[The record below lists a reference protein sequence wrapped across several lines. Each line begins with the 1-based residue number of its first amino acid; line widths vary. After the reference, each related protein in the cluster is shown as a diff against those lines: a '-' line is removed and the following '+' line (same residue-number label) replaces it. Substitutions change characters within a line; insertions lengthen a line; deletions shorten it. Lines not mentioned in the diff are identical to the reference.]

1 MKKVNIDNVKL
12 NTQNVLSEALLQ
24 MQSNKTAI
32 IIVEAVKNYVLGKKC
47 INLPDFKDDILDKKN
62 KKDFIELDEDVN
74 CEFKIFNK
82 QDEMKEIA
90 AFSHFLG
97 YVMQAESRKN
107 DIDVYTL
114 SRPGEEITT
123 GFENVLHTKL
133 NSVKDISKKYDR
145 YLFCGFHYN
154 MCIKRAMLE
163 LNYYDV
169 KKKDMGVII
178 NLSMLAP
185 EVYLSKE
192 SPTYFHES
200 GINLFYWSRREYK
213 RVTVLN

>member
-32 IIVEAVKNYVLGKKC
+32 IIVDAIKNFVLGEKC
-47 INLPDFKDDILDKKN
+47 IKLPDFKDDILDKKN

-74 CEFKIFNK
+74 YEFKIFNK
-82 QDEMKEIA
+82 QDELKEIA

-114 SRPGEEITT
+114 SGSEEEITT

-154 MCIKRAMLE
+154 KCIKRAMLK
-163 LNYYDV
+163 LNYSGV

-213 RVTVLN
+213 RVTMLN